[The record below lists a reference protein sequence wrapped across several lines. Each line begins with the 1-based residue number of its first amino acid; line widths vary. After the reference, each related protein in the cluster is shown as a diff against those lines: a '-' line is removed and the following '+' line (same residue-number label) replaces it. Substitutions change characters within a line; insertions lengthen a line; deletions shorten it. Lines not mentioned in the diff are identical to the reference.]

1 MEITNREV
9 FENYCNANKLFADAT
24 EDEMTRRLYDAGAE
38 LAEAG
43 ELFIVQNEW
52 WTRDAKRRIDD
63 LRFEVVEPAQF
74 DQDGD
79 IVEEPTF
86 RFLD

>member
-1 MEITNREV
+1 MEITNRVV
-9 FENYCNANKLFADAT
+9 FENYCDSNKLFTGAVEEEIERKLLDN
-24 EDEMTRRLYDAGAE
+24 GAE

-52 WTRDAKRRIDD
+52 WTRDARRRIDD

-74 DQDGD
+74 DQDSD